1 MQSLK
6 QLFGFGSRMLASGL
20 IDQFFS
26 NIYLLVIGKLFS
38 VADLGY
44 FTRARSVQ
52 ELPTNMASG
61 LIARITFPLFSMLQN
76 DPVLLKRGMKKALT
90 LLVLVNVPM
99 MVGLAA
105 IARPLILVLLTE
117 RWAECIPYL
126 ELLCIFGLLH
136 PVNIMNHDLI
146 LAQGRSELYLRLEI
160 INKALIVIS
169 IAITW
174 RWGISEMIY
183 GLIVSSI
190 ISYVLNGYYTG
201 VFIGYTIREQLRDGL
216 PYFIMS
222 GLMGI
227 AIYALGLLPFPND
240 WSLLLTKTVTGIVL
254 YVSLCHFFRL
264 GVFMELWKESFSRIA
279 ALRARAAR

>member
-1 MQSLK
+1 
-6 QLFGFGSRMLASGL
+6 
-20 IDQFFS
+20 
-26 NIYLLVIGKLFS
+26 
-38 VADLGY
+38 
-44 FTRARSVQ
+44 
-52 ELPTNMASG
+52 
-61 LIARITFPLFSMLQN
+61 
-76 DPVLLKRGMKKALT
+76 
-90 LLVLVNVPM
+90 
-99 MVGLAA
+99 
-105 IARPLILVLLTE
+105 
-117 RWAECIPYL
+117 
-126 ELLCIFGLLH
+126 
-136 PVNIMNHDLI
+136 
-146 LAQGRSELYLRLEI
+146 
-160 INKALIVIS
+160 
-169 IAITW
+169 
-174 RWGISEMIY
+174 MIY